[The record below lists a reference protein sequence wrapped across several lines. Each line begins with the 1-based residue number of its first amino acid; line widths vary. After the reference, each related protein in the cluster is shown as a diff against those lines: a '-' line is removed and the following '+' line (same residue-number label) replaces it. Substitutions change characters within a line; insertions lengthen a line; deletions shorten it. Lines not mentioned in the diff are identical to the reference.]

1 MESLDSKTRILCVT
15 DFNLKRNI
23 REIVRQTPGSKSVW
37 IKMGLYSTSRLGLSS
52 LKRLQ
57 CNGRKEQKEIV
68 LVCIYG
74 V

>member
-37 IKMGLYSTSRLGLSS
+37 IKMGSYSTSRLGLSS

-57 CNGRKEQKEIV
+57 CNRRKEQKEIV
-68 LVCIYG
+68 LICIYG